1 MSQDHRKQTQK
12 THRIR
17 WHLFLSISALTA
29 FIAGAAAYDAL
40 TRPLTH
46 GQQTRSII
54 GRLVQPRIP
63 SDPDRT
69 NILLLGTDTRPGDP
83 AGNSDVIVFCSL
95 DRKNKRIELMS
106 IPRDTKVQFPDGRFT
121 KINEGMQIGGPTLTV
136 TLVENLLKQPVD
148 HYALTHFSGL
158 VDIINTVGGVTL
170 NVPER
175 MYYNTGDS
183 QYNLINLHKGVQT
196 LNGEQALGFVRFRH
210 DELGDIGRTERQQAF
225 LVALEHQL
233 LQPSNL
239 TKLPTLVRE
248 FWGTMDSDLNVL
260 EVVRLASRASQYQ
273 DYSIVH
279 ETLPGSFHDP
289 DPSVANDASY
299 WIVNTAQSQYAA
311 KELLN
316 KGVVQSNPIQDP
328 GVTANWGPPAPP
340 PSSVENGP
348 AASGRSPES
357 QKSGAP

>member
-1 MSQDHRKQTQK
+1 M
-12 THRIR
+12 
-17 WHLFLSISALTA
+17 
-29 FIAGAAAYDAL
+29 AGAATYYAL

-46 GQQTRSII
+46 GQQTKTLMST
-54 GRLVQPRIP
+54 LSHPRIP
-63 SDPDRT
+63 PDPERT
-69 NILLLGTDTRPGDP
+69 NILLLGTDTRPGDA

-95 DRKNKRIELMS
+95 DRKNKRIELLS

-121 KINEGMQIGGPTLTV
+121 KINEGMQIGGPQLTA

-148 HYALTHFSGL
+148 HYAVTRFNGL
-158 VDIINTVGGVTL
+158 VDIINTVGGITI

-175 MYYNTGDS
+175 MYYNTGDA

-210 DELGDIGRTERQQAF
+210 DALGDIGRTERQQAF

-248 FWGTMDSDLNVL
+248 TWGTMDTDLNAL
-260 EVVRLASRASQYQ
+260 EVVQLASRANQYQ

-289 DPSVANDASY
+289 DPSIANDASY
-299 WIVNTAQSQYAA
+299 WIVNTAQSQYVA

-316 KGVVQSNPIQDP
+316 NGVVQSNPIQDP
-328 GVTANWGPPAPP
+328 SVTTNWRPPSPP
-340 PSSVENGP
+340 PRPSVENEP
-348 AASGRSPES
+348 VSPENS
-357 QKSGAP
+357 SE